1 MNLDPQRIEQAIGK
15 AMRSIVGVHR
25 RPDGV
30 LMLDTPFTFPDGDH
44 YPIYISMEQDGHV
57 LLGDRGHTLMHIS
70 YEHDVDALF
79 DGTRAALREQIVREL
94 DIQEDN
100 GAFSV
105 RTTLDGIAEAAFRLG
120 QALTKIYDLTFLS
133 RERSESTFYEDFYG
147 MLVSLVDE
155 TRLQKDHILADVPE
169 GHNYPIDY
177 RLDSEQGQPVFVFG
191 VPGRDKARLTTISLS
206 HFLLNDIEFES
217 LIVYRDLKSI
227 PRLDLARL
235 TNVAGAA
242 VSSLE
247 AEPDFRRKLLR
258 LVA

>member
-1 MNLDPQRIEQAIGK
+1 MSLDAQAIERAIGE
-15 AMRSIVGVHR
+15 AMRSVVRVHS

-30 LMLDTPFTFPDGDH
+30 LMLDTPFTFPDGDR
-44 YPIYISMEQDGHV
+44 YPVYISADSDGNIV
-57 LLGDRGHTLMHIS
+57 LSDRGHTLMHIS

-94 DIQEDN
+94 DIQEEK

-105 RTTLDGIAEAAFRLG
+105 RAEPGGIAEAAFRLG
-120 QALTKIYDLTFLS
+120 QGLTKIYDLTFLS
-133 RERSESTFYEDFYG
+133 RERTESTFYEDFHG
-147 MLVSLVDE
+147 MLASLVDE
-155 TRLQKDHILADVPE
+155 TRLQKDHVLADIPE

-177 RLDSEQGQPVFVFG
+177 RLDGREDSQVFVFG

-206 HFLLNDIEFES
+206 HFLLNNVEFES
-217 LIVYRDLKSI
+217 LIVYRDLKNI

-247 AEPDFRRKLLR
+247 AEPDFRRKFLR

>member
-1 MNLDPQRIEQAIGK
+1 MNLDAQTIERAVDE
-15 AMRSIVGVHR
+15 AMRSVMRVHS

-44 YPIYISMEQDGHV
+44 FPVYISADSDGSIV
-57 LLGDRGHTLMHIS
+57 LGDRGHTLMHIS

-79 DGTRAALREQIVREL
+79 DGTRAALREQIVREF
-94 DIQEDN
+94 DIQEDD
-100 GAFSV
+100 GTFSV
-105 RTTLDGIAEAAFRLG
+105 RTDPEGLAKAAFRLG

-133 RERSESTFYEDFYG
+133 RERNESTFYEDLHG
-147 MLVSLVDE
+147 MLVSHVDDASF
-155 TRLQKDHILADVPE
+155 QKDHVLADVPE
-169 GHNYPIDY
+169 AHNYPIDY
-177 RLDSEQGQPVFVFG
+177 RLDGRQNGQVFVFG

-206 HFLLNDIEFES
+206 HFLLNNVEFES
-217 LIVYRDLKSI
+217 LIVYRDLKNI

>member
-1 MNLDPQRIEQAIGK
+1 MTLNAKAIEEAIGE
-15 AMRSIVGVHR
+15 AMRSVVRVHC

-44 YPIYISMEQDGHV
+44 YPIYVSMEQDGSIV
-57 LLGDRGHTLMHIS
+57 LGDRGHTLMHIS

-79 DGTRAALREQIVREL
+79 DGTRAALREQIVS
-94 DIQEDN
+94 DFDVQEEN

-105 RTTLDGIAEAAFRLG
+105 RARLEGIAEAAFRLG
-120 QALTKIYDLTFLS
+120 QALTRIYDLTFLS
-133 RERSESTFYEDFYG
+133 RERSESTFYEDFHG
-147 MLVSLVDE
+147 MLISLFDE
-155 TRLQKDHILADVPE
+155 TRLQKDHVLPDVPE

-177 RLDSEQGQPVFVFG
+177 QLDGREGRQIFVFG
-191 VPGRDKARLTTISLS
+191 VSGRDKARLTTISLS
-206 HFLLNDIEFES
+206 HFLLNDVEFES
-217 LIVYRDLKSI
+217 LIVYRDLQNI

>member
-1 MNLDPQRIEQAIGK
+1 
-15 AMRSIVGVHR
+15 
-25 RPDGV
+25 
-30 LMLDTPFTFPDGDH
+30 MLDTPFTFPDGDH
-44 YPIYISMEQDGHV
+44 YPVYVSIEPDGHFV
-57 LLGDRGHTLMHIS
+57 LGDRGHTLMHIS

-79 DGTRAALREQIVREL
+79 DGTRAALREQIVREF

-105 RTTLDGIAEAAFRLG
+105 RTGTEGIAEAAFRLG
-120 QALTKIYDLTFLS
+120 QALTRIYDLTFLS
-133 RERSESTFYEDFYG
+133 RERNESTFYADFHG

-155 TRLQKDHILADVPE
+155 ATLQKDHVLADVPE

-177 RLDSEQGQPVFVFG
+177 RLDSRGGRPIFVFG

-206 HFLLNDIEFES
+206 HFLLNRVDFES
-217 LIVYRDLKSI
+217 LIVYRDLQRI
-227 PRLDLARL
+227 PRFDLARL

-247 AEPDFRRKLLR
+247 AEPDLRRKLLR

>member
-1 MNLDPQRIEQAIGK
+1 MNLDPQQIEQAVGE
-15 AMRSIVGVHR
+15 AMRSIVRVHR
-25 RPDGV
+25 RPDGF

-44 YPIYISMEQDGHV
+44 YPVYISMEQDGHV
-57 LLGDRGHTLMHIS
+57 VLGDRGHTLMHIS

-79 DGTRAALREQIVREL
+79 DGTRAALREQIVREM
-94 DIQEDN
+94 DIHEDN

-105 RTTLDGIAEAAFRLG
+105 RTTPEGIAEAAFRLG

-133 RERSESTFYEDFYG
+133 RERTESTFYEDFHG
-147 MLVSLVDE
+147 MLVSSVDE
-155 TRLQKDHILADVPE
+155 DRIQKDHVLADVPE
-169 GHNYPIDY
+169 GDNYPIDY
-177 RLDSEQGQPVFVFG
+177 RLDSMAGQPVFVFG

-206 HFLLNDIEFES
+206 HFLLNNVEFES
-217 LIVYRDLKSI
+217 LIVYRDLKNI

-247 AEPDFRRKLLR
+247 AEADFRRKLLR